1 MARLPRGTD
10 LYDRGR
16 ARGAELERARIL
28 RILYVY
34 RDTTDEV
41 CEPQAWRA
49 LDAVIVKIQASTVA
63 PEKRP

>member
-28 RILYVY
+28 RILYAA
-34 RDTTDEV
+34 RLATDEV
-41 CEPQAWRA
+41 CEEQQWRA
-49 LDAVIVKIQASTVA
+49 LDAVIVEIQASSVA
-63 PEKRP
+63 PEERP